1 MGVVSMANSGPNT
14 NNAQFFITFK
24 TASHLDN
31 VHSVFGRVV
40 GGLDVLQAMEQVK
53 TDAQDKPVK
62 PILIAKTIVL
72 VNPFEELDELLRR
85 ELLIE
90 KQREAQEEEKKG
102 AKMSAAGN
110 DGNKAGSAGNKAG
123 AVKSNA
129 GIGNLLNLG
138 GDDMGEEKRK
148 EILEQLEQQNAAH
161 TEGGSFVEK
170 RAKKGGFGDF
180 SSW

>member
-53 TDAQDKPVK
+53 TDAQDRPVK
-62 PILIAKTIVL
+62 PILIAKTLVL
-72 VNPFEELDELLRR
+72 VNPFEELDELFRR
-85 ELLIE
+85 ELLAE
-90 KQREAQEEEKKG
+90 KQREAQREEEKKQ
-102 AKMSAAGN
+102 AQKRSAP
-110 DGNKAGSAGNKAG
+110 
-123 AVKSNA
+123 VKSNV
-129 GIGNLLNLG
+129 GIGNLLDLG
-138 GDDMGEEKRK
+138 GDGMGEERRK

-161 TEGGSFVEK
+161 EEGGGFVEK
-170 RAKKGGFGDF
+170 RTKKGGFGDF

>member
-31 VHSVFGRVV
+31 VHSIFGRVV

-85 ELLIE
+85 ELLAE
-90 KQREAQEEEKKG
+90 KQREAQKEEEKKQ
-102 AKMSAAGN
+102 AAV
-110 DGNKAGSAGNKAG
+110 KRS
-123 AVKSNA
+123 VKSNA
-129 GIGNLLNLG
+129 GIGNLLDLG

-148 EILEQLEQQNAAH
+148 DILEQLEQQNAAH
-161 TEGGSFVEK
+161 AEGGGYVEK